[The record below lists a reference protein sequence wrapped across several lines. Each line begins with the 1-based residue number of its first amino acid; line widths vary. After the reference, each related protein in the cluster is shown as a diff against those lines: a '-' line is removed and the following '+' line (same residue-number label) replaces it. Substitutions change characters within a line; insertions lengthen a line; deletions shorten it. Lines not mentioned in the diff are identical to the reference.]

1 MGTIAAVV
9 LVGATVVTLALVRV
23 ERAHVPHYVTVG
35 RILFVL
41 LGAVLLPGDPGVAV
55 LALFAAFLC
64 RLRERSYADRFRS
77 RAEALAQFDRVP

>member
-23 ERAHVPHYVTVG
+23 ERAHVPNYVTVG

-41 LGAVLLPGDPGVAV
+41 LGAALLPGDPGVAV

-77 RAEALAQFDRVP
+77 RAEALAQFDRVS